1 VSHGAGSRGR
11 RAAHERHARSPTRR
25 GARPGARGVERRGA
39 ERAAQRPS
47 NCKRRAQ
54 AAGDAPPRAHARG
67 GGAGRGGARRGGAGL
82 GGTDRSGGADK
93 RRGSTDWGARSRG
106 AAGGAPAP
114 VTGTNTE
121 VLCAR
126 APHAPPAPLSPL
138 TPPPPPGPRAAPTSQ
153 PPALVLVPVGLRN
166 RAPRTHTHTRPP
178 PERLLQ
184 RAGYASVFAREG
196 PKKKKKKKLFVFFFS
211 PEWVQEARPGKPS
224 PFCADRGMGAQPC
237 CPLNANAVPCAETG
251 RVVLKYFHL
260 SRCIWFF
267 FFLPLP
273 QRTAE
278 HPEMQK
284 VFLRCKCSSLLSRN

>member
-1 VSHGAGSRGR
+1 MSHGAGSRGR

-138 TPPPPPGPRAAPTSQ
+138 TPPPRR
-153 PPALVLVPVGLRN
+153 PALARPPPRSRRRWCSCPWGSGT
-166 RAPRTHTHTRPP
+166 APHAHTHTPGRPRSGYFSELVTRAFLQ
-178 PERLLQ
+178 ERDQ
-184 RAGYASVFAREG
+184 
-196 PKKKKKKKLFVFFFS
+196 KKKKKKSCSCSFLVPSGCRKRGPESRLPSARTEGWGRS
-211 PEWVQEARPGKPS
+211 PA
-224 PFCADRGMGAQPC
+224 A
-237 CPLNANAVPCAETG
+237 L
-251 RVVLKYFHL
+251 
-260 SRCIWFF
+260 
-267 FFLPLP
+267 
-273 QRTAE
+273 
-278 HPEMQK
+278 
-284 VFLRCKCSSLLSRN
+284 